1 MTPDAELCPMVAPE
15 AAWALEYFRQTTFPV
30 GSLPLLEA
38 PASEVM
44 VRIARRQ
51 AELYWRRVGCPGRDY
66 TPHLYRNL
74 RRWCELHRFSAL
86 ATWHTAFAHYATE
99 GIPPGRYAAD
109 VIRRARGHARNVA
122 RGRPWLK
129 QR

>member
-1 MTPDAELCPMVAPE
+1 MAPE
-15 AAWALEYFRQTTFPV
+15 RLLGPVSSPASPYAMEALHQTTFPV
-30 GSLPLLEA
+30 GSLSLLEA

-44 VRIARRQ
+44 IRIARRQ
-51 AELYWRRVGCPGRDY
+51 GELYWRRVGCPGRDH

-74 RRWCELHRFSAL
+74 RRWCELHRFTAL
-86 ATWHTAFAHYATE
+86 ATWHTALAHYATE
-99 GIPPGRYAAD
+99 GIPPGRYCND